1 MSVPIKHFIGNSI
14 EYEEIT
20 DVNMFNKNEKS
31 DKTLNELDKAPS
43 TSKADSILNHEDKSP
58 VS

>member
-1 MSVPIKHFIGNSI
+1 MPVKDYIGNSI

-20 DVNMFNKNEKS
+20 DVNMFSKNEKS
-31 DKTLNELDKAPS
+31 DKTLNELDKTPS
-43 TSKADSILNHEDKSP
+43 TSKTDSILNHEDKSS